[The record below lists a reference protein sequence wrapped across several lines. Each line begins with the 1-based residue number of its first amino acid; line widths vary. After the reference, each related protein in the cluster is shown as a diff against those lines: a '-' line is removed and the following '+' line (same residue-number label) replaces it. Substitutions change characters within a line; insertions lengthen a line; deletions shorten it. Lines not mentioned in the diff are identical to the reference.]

1 MILHS
6 QDSWDSVLDGSKLFL
21 HMDRVAAWESG
32 NRIAPITVDMSL
44 TRACN
49 YACGFCAAQYQEN
62 DRKIITEATMERFL
76 TDCAEIGVKGISLV
90 SDGESTISPCF
101 EFTVR
106 RGKELGIDMAV
117 GSNGYL
123 ITADMSARILQHL
136 TYLRINFSGGTR
148 ERYAEIMGVKP
159 ASFDRVV
166 HNIESMVWIKRLNQW
181 PCTIGIQFVLMPEF
195 ADQIIPFARLGKD
208 LGVDYA
214 VIKHCS
220 DTPEGTLGVDY
231 SKYVEFEGLLR
242 EAESYSTDIYK
253 CVVKWSKINA
263 NGGRNY
269 QRCFGPPFILQISG
283 SGLVAPCG
291 GLFTDKFRK
300 FHLGSIVDQ
309 SFKEIVQSER
319 YWEVMRHLSSDQFN
333 AQKTCDSL
341 CLQTITNEVLND
353 YKTHGKA
360 IPIMPTDIPHR
371 NFI

>member
-1 MILHS
+1 
-6 QDSWDSVLDGSKLFL
+6 
-21 HMDRVAAWESG
+21 
-32 NRIAPITVDMSL
+32 
-44 TRACN
+44 
-49 YACGFCAAQYQEN
+49 
-62 DRKIITEATMERFL
+62 MERFL

-90 SDGESTISPCF
+90 SDGESTLSPAF
-101 EFTVR
+101 AFTVL

-117 GSNGYL
+117 GSNGHL
-123 ITADMSARILQHL
+123 INRTMALGILRHL
-136 TYLRINFSGGTR
+136 TYLRVNFSGG
-148 ERYAEIMGVKP
+148 EPDRYSEIMGVNREWFYK
-159 ASFDRVV
+159 VV
-166 HNIESMVWIKRLNQW
+166 KNIKDMMDLKRAYGW
-181 PCTIGIQFVLMPEF
+181 PCTVGMQFVLMPEF
-195 ADQIIPFARLGKD
+195 ADQIIPFAKLGQA

-231 SKYVEFEGLLR
+231 SKYAALEPLLK
-242 EAESYSTDIYK
+242 EAEQEYGAT
-253 CVVKWSKINA
+253 VKWTKIRA

-300 FHLGSIVDQ
+300 FHLGNIVDQ
-309 SFKEIVQSER
+309 SFKEIVQSDR
-319 YWEVMRHLSSDQFN
+319 YWEVMNHLASDQFN

-341 CLQTITNEVLND
+341 CLQHLTNTALND

-360 IPIMPTDIPHR
+360 IPILPDDTPHR